1 MKKKLFAILCASCL
15 LAGCGSQNLG
25 PLEEKTTKLRDENHK
40 LKSNIQDLKLEIK
53 KEKTNITALEKD
65 KNNIKNAKSNKKK
78 LNHIK
83 ASSEYYQDVAKAIG
97 DYNDIEDEV
106 SKNKQSE
113 KVQNKLTD
121 ITNKI
126 DSAFTTYKSKI
137 DKDKMNDEDKKKHKN
152 ITKLNKS
159 LDSAM
164 SDIRDGY
171 NEKDKKK
178 LNKGQTT
185 LSKVSIS
192 NE

>member
-40 LKSNIQDLKLEIK
+40 LKSDIQDLKLEIK
-53 KEKTNITALEKD
+53 EEKTNITALEKD

-113 KVQNKLTD
+113 KVQNKLSD

-126 DSAFTTYKSKI
+126 DCAFTTYTRKI
-137 DKDKMNDEDKKKHKN
+137 DKDTMNDEG
-152 ITKLNKS
+152 
-159 LDSAM
+159 M
-164 SDIRDGY
+164 
-171 NEKDKKK
+171 
-178 LNKGQTT
+178 
-185 LSKVSIS
+185 
-192 NE
+192 